1 MATKYVTVMVISHE
15 DTDNPRRLRM
25 PLWLYRTLLVFIALV
40 LIAPVIYIAVYY
52 DVLARAADAGRL
64 AEENES
70 LRRYQYKVQ
79 ILEQSLMETRQ
90 LMAKITEMAGL
101 DSVLMADQFGSEDSM
116 TEIDESMINPGSIS
130 RSLPPDSPIPD
141 GLPATGWIS
150 RGFSEIPGRKHPGVD
165 MAMPEGTPVFATAF
179 GTVTFAGL
187 DAQYGY
193 MIVMQNNDSIETV
206 FGHNSRNLVQVG
218 DTIFA
223 GQRIAL
229 SGNTGQ
235 SSAPHLHY
243 EIRIN
248 HIPINP
254 VKYFVYEN
262 QTR

>member
-1 MATKYVTVMVISHE
+1 VAAKYVTILVVPHN

-25 PLWLYRTLLVFIALV
+25 PIWLYRTLLVFIALV
-40 LIAPVIYIAVYY
+40 LVAPVIYIAIYY
-52 DVLARAADAGRL
+52 EVLARAADAGRL

-79 ILEQSLMETRQ
+79 ILEESLLETRQ

-101 DSVLMADQFGSEDSM
+101 DSILMADRYGLDDSM
-116 TEIDESMINPGSIS
+116 IAMEETHMSPGSIS
-130 RSLPPDSPIPD
+130 RTLPPDSPIPD

-150 RGFSEIPGRKHPGVD
+150 RGFSDIPGRKHPGID
-165 MAMPEGTPVFATAF
+165 MAMSEGTPVFATGF

-187 DAQYGY
+187 DSQYGY
-193 MIVMQNNDSIETV
+193 MIVMHNNDSIETV
-206 FGHNSRNLVQVG
+206 FGHNSRNLVQLG
-218 DTIFA
+218 DTVFA

-243 EIRIN
+243 EIRVN
-248 HIPINP
+248 SIPVNP
-254 VKYFVYEN
+254 IKYFVYED

>member
-1 MATKYVTVMVISHE
+1 MASKYVTILVLSQE
-15 DTDNPRRLRM
+15 DTGNPRRLRM
-25 PLWLYRTLLVFIALV
+25 PVWLYRAMLVFLAV
-40 LIAPVIYIAVYY
+40 MLIAPVIYIAVYY

-79 ILEQSLMETRQ
+79 ILEQSLLETRQ
-90 LMAKITEMAGL
+90 LMARITEMAGL
-101 DSVLMADQFGSEDSM
+101 DSILIAEGYGSDDSAVA
-116 TEIDESMINPGSIS
+116 TEETHMSPGSLS
-130 RSLPPDSPIPD
+130 RTLPPDSPIPD

-150 RGFSEIPGRKHPGVD
+150 RGFSDIPGRKHPGID
-165 MAMPEGTPVFATAF
+165 MAMPEGTPVFSTAY

-187 DAQYGY
+187 DKQYGY
-193 MIVMQNNDSIETV
+193 MIIMQNSDSIETV
-206 FGHNSRNLVQVG
+206 FGHNSRNLVQQG
-218 DTIFA
+218 DTVFA

-243 EIRIN
+243 EIRVN
-248 HIPINP
+248 SIPVNP
-254 VKYFVYEN
+254 IKYFVYEN